1 MRVVRCGLVLLTFL
15 VLLGIAAPAQTSSDE
30 VIFTISVLGPV
41 SAKDVQ
47 VRYFVTDESGSRWS
61 STLAQANEGKVQIR
75 VDTVGRSAKAFKAVA
90 YAPGCQFVSF
100 SADDLST
107 STRQGD
113 FQCIKLP
120 TTPLRGTVAAPSG
133 QQNLKVEAMYVVR
146 WASKF
151 FSVPGASISPLA
163 LAKASVD
170 ADGAFS
176 MELPDFTADPL
187 WNSLTKNATLMFFLE
202 DTSGHRIAELKA
214 PASLSLG
221 GNLKIAATYPDVK
234 FTVRQNHTASVQESK
249 P

>member
-1 MRVVRCGLVLLTFL
+1 MRVVRSTLALLTIL

-30 VIFTISVLGPV
+30 VIFTISTLGPV

-47 VRYFVTDESGSRWS
+47 VRYFVTDESGARWS
-61 STLAQANEGKVQIR
+61 STLAQAKDDKVQIR
-75 VDTVGRSAKAFKAVA
+75 VDTVGRTAKAFKAVA
-90 YAPGCQFVSF
+90 YAPGCQFVTF
-100 SADDLST
+100 SVDDLST

-113 FQCIKLP
+113 FQCVKLP
-120 TTPLRGTVAAPSG
+120 TTPLRGTVATPSG

-163 LAKASVD
+163 LASAAVD

-176 MELPDFTADPL
+176 MDLPDFTADPL
-187 WNSLTKNATLMFFLE
+187 WSSLSKNATLMFFLE
-202 DTSGHRIAELKA
+202 DASGHRIAELKA
-214 PASLSLG
+214 PASLSVG
-221 GNLKIAATYPDVK
+221 GDLKIAATYPNVAFK
-234 FTVRQNHTASVQESK
+234 VRQDHTASIQESK

>member
-1 MRVVRCGLVLLTFL
+1 MQVVRGTLVLLTLL

-47 VRYFVTDESGSRWS
+47 VRYFVTDDSGARWS
-61 STLAQANEGKVQIR
+61 STLAQAKDDKVQIS

-90 YAPGCQFVSF
+90 YVPGCQFVTF

-107 STRQGD
+107 STRRAD
-113 FQCIKLP
+113 FQCVKLP
-120 TTPLRGTVAAPSG
+120 TTSLRGTVAAPSG
-133 QQNLKVEAMYVVR
+133 QQNLKVEAMYVIR

-163 LAKASVD
+163 LAKAPVD
-170 ADGAFS
+170 SDGAFS
-176 MELPDFTADPL
+176 MDLPDFTADPL
-187 WNSLTKNATLMFFLE
+187 WSSLTRNATLMFFLE
-202 DTSGHRIAELKA
+202 DANGHRLAELKA

-234 FTVRQNHTASVQESK
+234 FTVRQNNTASIQESK